1 MVTQTVFGSLD
12 GRELPLLTLTDG
24 AVSVDL
30 IPLGAAVRAIRVP
43 DRAGNLLDVCLG
55 YDTPAEY
62 RDRDGALGGT
72 LGRCANRIGGARFT
86 LGGETYHVTANEG
99 ANTLHG
105 GAEGFHQKLWDWAAG
120 EDDVTFSLDSPD
132 GDEGFPGNLH
142 AEVTYTLR
150 GGVLTLEY
158 RASCD
163 HDTVVNLS
171 NHTYFN
177 LAGHGVGSV
186 ADHRVTLGAGRY
198 TPCGAG
204 NVPTGEIA
212 PVDGTP
218 LDLRR
223 GALLGER
230 LGDPFLART
239 RGYDHN
245 FALDGG
251 GGGLLPR
258 HRHRPGGAHHPGG
271 DAALHRRLSDGPRRE
286 GRGPVWPGRRA
297 VPGDPA
303 LPGRGEPPRFPLP
316 RPAEGRDVPGGHL
329 LAVLREMIERSPQA
343 ELRLRASLN
352 ERCPDNRPPDRRCT
366 A

>member
-1 MVTQTVFGSLD
+1 MVTQEIFGRLD
-12 GRELPLLTLTDG
+12 GRDIPLLTLSDG
-24 AVSVDL
+24 PVAVEL

-43 DRAGNLLDVCLG
+43 DREGRPVDVCLG

-62 RDRDGALGGT
+62 RDWNSALGGT

-86 LGGETYHVTANEG
+86 IGGTEYRLTANEG

-105 GAEGFHQKLWDWAAG
+105 GAEGFHKKLWSYDAG
-120 EDDVTFSLDSPD
+120 EDSVTFSLDSPD

-150 GGVLTLEY
+150 SGVLTLAY

-177 LAGHGVGSV
+177 LAGHDAGPIAG
-186 ADHRVTLGAGRY
+186 HRVTLGAGRY
-198 TPCGAG
+198 TPSGAG

-223 GALLGER
+223 GAMLEER
-230 LGDPFLART
+230 LGDPFLAAT

-245 FALDGG
+245 FVLDGG
-251 GGGLLPR
+251 ELAAAEVCCPATGIALEVRTTLEGMQFYTSGFLTD
-258 HRHRPGGAHHPGG
+258 RPGKGGARYGRASGLCLETQHFPDAVNHP
-271 DAALHRRLSDGPRRE
+271 A
-286 GRGPVWPGRRA
+286 
-297 VPGDPA
+297 
-303 LPGRGEPPRFPLP
+303 FPSP
-316 RPAEGRDVPGGHL
+316 
-329 LAVLREMIERSPQA
+329 VLRAGEEYRQTTSW
-343 ELRLRASLN
+343 RFFVK
-352 ERCPDNRPPDRRCT
+352 
-366 A
+366 

>member
-1 MVTQTVFGSLD
+1 MVTQTTFGILD
-12 GRELPLLTLTDG
+12 GREISLLTLAAG
-24 AVSVDL
+24 PVSVDL

-43 DRAGNLLDVCLG
+43 DREGRTVDVCLG
-55 YDTPAEY
+55 YDSPAEY
-62 RDRDGALGGT
+62 RDWDAALGGT

-86 LGGETYHVTANEG
+86 IGEEAFRLTANEG

-105 GAEGFHQKLWDWAAG
+105 GAEGFHKKLWRRVLG
-120 EDDVTFSLDSPD
+120 EDSVTFSLDSPD

-150 GGVLTLEY
+150 GGVLTMAY

-177 LAGHGVGSV
+177 LAGHGAGSI
-186 ADHRVTLGAGRY
+186 AGHRVTLGAGRY
-198 TPCGAG
+198 TPSGAG

-223 GALLGER
+223 GALLEER
-230 LGDPFLART
+230 LGDPFLAPT

-245 FALDGG
+245 FVLDGG
-251 GGGLLPR
+251 ELAAAEVYCPATGIGLEVGTTLEGMQFYTSGFLTDRPGKGGARYGRAGGLCLETQHFP
-258 HRHRPGGAHHPGG
+258 
-271 DAALHRRLSDGPRRE
+271 DAVNQPS
-286 GRGPVWPGRRA
+286 
-297 VPGDPA
+297 
-303 LPGRGEPPRFPLP
+303 FPSP
-316 RPAEGRDVPGGHL
+316 
-329 LAVLREMIERSPQA
+329 VLRAGEEYRESTSW
-343 ELRLRASLN
+343 RFFVK
-352 ERCPDNRPPDRRCT
+352 
-366 A
+366 

>member
-1 MVTQTVFGSLD
+1 M
-12 GRELPLLTLTDG
+12 TLTDG
-24 AVSVDL
+24 AVPVDL

-177 LAGHGVGSV
+177 LAGHDAGSI
-186 ADHRVTLGAGRY
+186 AGHRVTLEAGRY
-198 TPCGAG
+198 TPSGAG

-223 GALLGER
+223 GAMLEER
-230 LGDPFLART
+230 LGDPFLAAT

-245 FALDGG
+245 FVLDGG
-251 GGGLLPR
+251 ELAAAEVCCPATGIALEVRTTLEGMQFYTSGFLTD
-258 HRHRPGGAHHPGG
+258 RPGKGGARYGRASGLCLETQHFPDAVNHP
-271 DAALHRRLSDGPRRE
+271 A
-286 GRGPVWPGRRA
+286 
-297 VPGDPA
+297 
-303 LPGRGEPPRFPLP
+303 FPSP
-316 RPAEGRDVPGGHL
+316 
-329 LAVLREMIERSPQA
+329 VLRAGEEYRQTTSW
-343 ELRLRASLN
+343 RFFVK
-352 ERCPDNRPPDRRCT
+352 
-366 A
+366 